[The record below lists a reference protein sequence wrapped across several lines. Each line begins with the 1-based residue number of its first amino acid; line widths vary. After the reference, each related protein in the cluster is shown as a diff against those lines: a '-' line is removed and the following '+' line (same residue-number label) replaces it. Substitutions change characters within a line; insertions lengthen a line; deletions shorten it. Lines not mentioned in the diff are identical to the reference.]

1 MSGAGRPPSK
11 SQVLPLLYGY
21 FGRFSHLTNQP
32 KHMSTSN
39 TDVLILGGGMVG
51 LSIAHQLLERGI
63 TSSITILDKEPE
75 LGLHSSGRNS
85 GVLHAGLYYK
95 PGSLKAKV
103 CVEGARRLRSW
114 VEERGLPLN
123 PCGKV
128 IVPPRAELDAQLD
141 VLAERGRANG
151 AEVEFWDADQLRGLV
166 PEARSAS
173 GRALWSPNT
182 AVVKPLSVVRR
193 LQKDLADRGVQMRQG
208 QHGYKARPMQQ
219 QLVLSDGTKLCY
231 SHLFNCTGL
240 QADRV
245 AQVFGVG
252 DNYTLLPF
260 KGLYWQLTANCP
272 FKPRTNLYPVPDLNV
287 PFLGVHFTPS
297 ADATPVVSIG
307 PTATPAFGRENYRGL
322 KSIEPAMAARNVGTL
337 ALQYLGN
344 RGGFRRYVHEQAF
357 LAIPA
362 LLIRAAQELIPEIS
376 QNHIELS
383 RKVGIRSQLFN
394 RQTQRLE
401 DDFLC
406 LPGPD
411 STHVLNAIS
420 PAFTASFALADLIV
434 DQALP
439 AMNLG

>member
-1 MSGAGRPPSK
+1 MSAD
-11 SQVLPLLYGY
+11 
-21 FGRFSHLTNQP
+21 NC
-32 KHMSTSN
+32 
-39 TDVLILGGGMVG
+39 DVLILGGGMVG
-51 LSIAHQLLERGI
+51 LSIANQLLERDI
-63 TSSITILDKEPE
+63 TSNITILDKEPE

-95 PGSLKAKV
+95 PGSLKARV

-128 IVPPRAELDAQLD
+128 IVPPRGELDSQLD

-151 AEVEFWDADQLRGLV
+151 AEVELWDANQLREMV
-166 PEARSAS
+166 PEARTAS

-182 AVVKPLSVVRR
+182 AVVKPISVMRQLR
-193 LQKDLADRGVQMRQG
+193 QDLVDRGVKMLHNQRQF
-208 QHGYKARPMQQ
+208 KAKPMQR
-219 QLVLSDGTKLCY
+219 QLELSDGKELSY
-231 SHLFNCTGL
+231 GHLFNCTGL

-245 AQVFGVG
+245 ATAFGVG
-252 DNYTLLPF
+252 KQFTLLPF
-260 KGLYWQLTANCP
+260 KGVYWQLKANCP
-272 FKPRTNLYPVPDLNV
+272 FQPKTNLYPVPDLSV

-322 KSIEPAMAARNVGTL
+322 QAIEPAMATRNVVLL
-337 ALQYLGN
+337 ARQYLAD

-357 LAIPA
+357 LALKP
-362 LLIRAAQELIPEIS
+362 LLIRAAKELIPAVQPE
-376 QNHIELS
+376 HIELS
-383 RKVGIRSQLFN
+383 PKVGIRSQLFN
-394 RQTQRLE
+394 HQTEHLE

-406 LPGPD
+406 LPGPG

-420 PAFTASFALADLIV
+420 PAFTASFALADLII

-439 AMNLG
+439 ALNLE